1 MRNKAALAIFLTVSS
16 ASMIATEAL
25 AHEIGAEAP
34 ELELPATDGSTR
46 SLATAAGPTVLV
58 FYRGLW

>member
-1 MRNKAALAIFLTVSS
+1 
-16 ASMIATEAL
+16 MIATEAL

-46 SLATAAGPTVLV
+46 SLADADGPTVLI